1 MGLLT
6 MKEPMT
12 VEEGFAI
19 FDPFFTELRY
29 SQESKLVAGLGHE
42 HGFLL
47 KALVEVLQYVRSRVR
62 LATAP

>member
-1 MGLLT
+1 

-12 VEEGFAI
+12 VEEVFAI

-29 SQESKLVAGLGHE
+29 PQESKLVAGLGHE
-42 HGFLL
+42 NGFLL

-62 LATAP
+62 HATAP